1 MQYQITVID
10 TDADMDKVRNVCADL
25 LHENQQGDSFTGGN
39 GNDIYIDT
47 EKATVSEAIRR
58 INALGYSTDEDE

>member
-10 TDADMDKVRNVCADL
+10 TDADMDKVRKVCADL
-25 LHENQQGDSFTGGN
+25 LHENQQSDSITGGS

-47 EKATVSEAIRR
+47 DRATVSEAVRR